1 MSLMALGTTLPQR
14 LILSGNG
21 EFYGHYLLRRGQ
33 HLYFKYRLH
42 CLEVVLELPCLIR
55 ILSEQNFTIIFIQ
68 KNILA
73 KMEYGGSSVNIMN
86 LNTYTPSSRILV
98 RVSSK

>member
-1 MSLMALGTTLPQR
+1 MALGTTSPQC

-21 EFYGHYLLRRGQ
+21 EFYRLNLLRKGQ
-33 HLYFKYRLH
+33 HLHFEYRLH
-42 CLEVVLELPCLIR
+42 FLKVVLELPCLIR
-55 ILSEQNFTIIFIQ
+55 ILSEQYFTIIFIQ

-86 LNTYTPSSRILV
+86 LNTYTPSSRIFV